1 MGFTGSVGVEMA
13 VESLVDVVWFC
24 SSRTRSVVILG
35 SIRTGGKGSTVDD
48 LLLTNSLLS
57 SLVMGPVLLVEVD
70 DSEPFLGSN
79 GLVKGSILLLLLFK
93 LMLRLRLRLVATGG
107 TLGKRGGSTDFPP
120 IGLMTDDSM
129 VVVVVVE
136 ERLFIKDECDWNA
149 LTEEEEEEVGGGGA
163 GFITDDAEGGGT
175 EVRGSGRS
183 TLPASKAARSTSIVV
198 WKSCGGSMSGFHTE
212 S

>member
-1 MGFTGSVGVEMA
+1 
-13 VESLVDVVWFC
+13 
-24 SSRTRSVVILG
+24 
-35 SIRTGGKGSTVDD
+35 
-48 LLLTNSLLS
+48 
-57 SLVMGPVLLVEVD
+57 MGPVLLVEVD

-79 GLVKGSILLLLLFK
+79 GLVKGSILLLLLLLFK

-129 VVVVVVE
+129 VAVE

-149 LTEEEEEEVGGGGA
+149 LTEEEEEEEEVGGGGA

-198 WKSCGGSMSGFHTE
+198 WKS
-212 S
+212 